1 MKSLHTPAAGPLTT
15 STLCKRAQVTRG
27 QLRVYEREGLI
38 APPRRTPAGYR
49 DYPEDTSQRL
59 QAIRELK
66 ELGFTLA
73 EIRLLLAE
81 GEAGA
86 IGPQRLQALAQAQ
99 LKQIDERL
107 ARLQFI
113 RGYIAAVA
121 GGDFSV
127 VDDPHCTFLARFLA
141 AGRPA

>member
-1 MKSLHTPAAGPLTT
+1 LTT
-15 STLCKRAQVTRG
+15 SALCKRAQVTRG

-49 DYPEDTSQRL
+49 DYPQDTALRL
-59 QAIRELK
+59 QAIRALK

-81 GEAGA
+81 GEAGTMR
-86 IGPQRLQALAQAQ
+86 PPRLQALAQAQ
-99 LKQIDERL
+99 LRQIDERL

-121 GGDFSV
+121 AGDFSV
-127 VDDPHCTFLARFLA
+127 YDDPECAFLARFLA
-141 AGRPA
+141 CGEA